1 MTKTAEDILA
11 DQLATC
17 LAAMQDSIAAASN
30 PVGEDKWGHLRSNEM
45 GRVATLLK
53 ASAKLTLALARLKG
67 ETSHNIHVT
76 RTREAVVD
84 KG

>member
-17 LAAMQDSIAAASN
+17 LAAMQDCLTAANN
-30 PVGEDKWGHLRSNEM
+30 PVAEDKWGNLRNNEM
-45 GRVATLLK
+45 GRVAGLLK

-76 RTREAVVD
+76 RARETVVD